1 MKYVK
6 FYRNLFYAT
15 LIVIFTGLSIMALFQ
30 SCSQSQKMVMP
41 TNCKPPKKKEYH
53 MIAPAQH
60 NHEKKFM
67 TSKKKKA
74 K

>member
-1 MKYVK
+1 MNNIQRQRIGYDWSWLIILAMIVSVITAGC
-6 FYRNLFYAT
+6 AT
-15 LIVIFTGLSIMALFQ
+15 N
-30 SCSQSQKMVMP
+30 KRMVMP
-41 TNCKPPKKKEYH
+41 TGCKPPKKKEYH